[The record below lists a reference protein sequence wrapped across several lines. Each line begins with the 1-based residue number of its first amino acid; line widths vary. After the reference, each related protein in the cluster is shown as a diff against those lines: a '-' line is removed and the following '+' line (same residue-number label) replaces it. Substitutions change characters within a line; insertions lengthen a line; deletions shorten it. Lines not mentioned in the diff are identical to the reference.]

1 MKKIVVALLVLLVIA
16 VVVCFVAPS
25 VFKERVE
32 RALVGYVTKGLA
44 AKVEY
49 EELDLSFARSFPR
62 VRVSL
67 RGLTVTGLDAWA
79 GDTLAR
85 VGEGWL
91 ELNLRGVLKG
101 RYAVEGLALSE
112 GEVRLK
118 VTETG
123 NRNWDV
129 VREKSATEGEGGDM
143 RVTMEGVEVRELAL
157 TYEDRRDGT
166 AVSVG
171 RMDGMLSGAWSE
183 KMADADAK
191 LSMRDCEVKAGAVTW
206 LNDGE
211 VDVKVKAR
219 AEGERYE
226 LEDSYVRVNGLKV
239 GIAGSMVKAEEGWQT
254 SVKMNT
260 EGVGL
265 KELMSMVPGVYAN
278 DFDALKA
285 DGKVRLTGEAEGLF
299 IPEKDV
305 LPRWSVTAEVADG
318 WFMYEGLPKGA
329 EDVAAW
335 VSISGGGRNGGKMD
349 LEVKRAR
356 LRMGGNRFEGGLSIR
371 EAGGRRQV
379 AVELKGKVNLAELKD
394 YVPVEEEMS
403 GLAEVDLRAKGDYK
417 DYERGAFDGFALD
430 GMAEMRN
437 CAFGDRKDG
446 KGVHVDEARVV
457 TSGGKVRVEEL
468 RMRLG
473 ESDMEAEGR
482 VENLLEWMLR
492 GRTLKG
498 ELRAETDHLQ
508 VMDLVRW
515 SDEEGD
521 EAEEDKKDGVVQL
534 PQDLDVRMTWRLG
547 TVEYENIRIE
557 DAVGSFHLKEGELKW
572 SDVELRSMGGKATT
586 EGVYCAMSDDRAEMK
601 GKMTVRDVLYKEAF
615 RQVESARSLLP
626 IFGKTEGR
634 MSGNFEFDVP
644 LGEGM
649 KPNVNALTASGV
661 MESHGLTISGVEAL
675 HRLSKVTGRSE
686 LYDPEIHEVRIPFQI
701 ERGEVRTGG
710 FAFEIADTRVR
721 VDEGRTGLDEK
732 IDYTLHVDVPTSES
746 TVFKMSKMGVH
757 IGGTFTKPEV
767 SVKSRDMIAEAR
779 ETMKRNVV
787 KTAEAVKEDAR
798 GEWRE
803 QREEMKEEAREGAK
817 EVKESLREAGR
828 EIRNT
833 WKRMMNNEE

>member
-25 VFKERVE
+25 VFRERVE

-219 AEGERYE
+219 AERERYE

-318 WFMYEGLPKGA
+318 WFMYEGLPKRA

-335 VSISGGGRNGGKMD
+335 VSVSGGGRNGGKMD

-394 YVPVEEEMS
+394 YVPVEDEMS

-557 DAVGSFHLKEGELKW
+557 GAVGSFHLKEGELKW

-586 EGVYCAMSDDRAEMK
+586 EGEYRAMSDERAEMK

-634 MSGNFEFDVP
+634 MSASFDFDVP

-649 KPNVNALTASGV
+649 KPNVNALTARGG

-686 LYDPEIHEVRIPFQI
+686 LYDPEIKEVKIPFNI
-701 ERGEVRTGG
+701 EKGEVRTSG
-710 FAFEIADTRVR
+710 FAFEIADTRVK

-732 IDYTLHVDVPTSES
+732 IDYMLHVDVPTSES

-767 SVKSRDMIAEAR
+767 SVRSRDMIVEAK
-779 ETMKRNVV
+779 ETMKRNVA
-787 KTAEAVKEDAR
+787 KTTEVV
-798 GEWRE
+798 
-803 QREEMKEEAREGAK
+803 KEEAREEWREQKDEMKENAREGAR
-817 EVKESLREAGR
+817 EVKESLREAGK
-828 EIRNT
+828 EIKNT
-833 WKRMMNNEE
+833 WRRILNNE

>member
-25 VFKERVE
+25 VFRERVE

-318 WFMYEGLPKGA
+318 WFMYEGLPKRA

-335 VSISGGGRNGGKMD
+335 VSVSGGGRNGGKMD

-437 CAFGDRKDG
+437 CAFDDRKDG

-534 PQDLDVRMTWRLG
+534 PRDLDMRMTWRLG

-586 EGVYCAMSDDRAEMK
+586 EGEYRAMSDERAEMK

-634 MSGNFEFDVP
+634 MSASFDFDVP

-649 KPNVNALTASGV
+649 KPNVNALTARGG

-686 LYDPEIHEVRIPFQI
+686 LYDPEIKEVKIPFNI
-701 ERGEVRTGG
+701 EKGEVRTSG
-710 FAFEIADTRVR
+710 FAFEIADTRVK

-732 IDYTLHVDVPTSES
+732 IDYMLHVDVPTSES

-767 SVKSRDMIAEAR
+767 SVRSRDMIVEAK
-779 ETMKRNVV
+779 ETMKRNVA
-787 KTAEAVKEDAR
+787 KTTEVV
-798 GEWRE
+798 
-803 QREEMKEEAREGAK
+803 KEEAREEWREQKEEMKENAREGAR
-817 EVKESLREAGR
+817 EVKESLREAGK
-828 EIRNT
+828 EIKNT
-833 WKRMMNNEE
+833 WRRILNNE